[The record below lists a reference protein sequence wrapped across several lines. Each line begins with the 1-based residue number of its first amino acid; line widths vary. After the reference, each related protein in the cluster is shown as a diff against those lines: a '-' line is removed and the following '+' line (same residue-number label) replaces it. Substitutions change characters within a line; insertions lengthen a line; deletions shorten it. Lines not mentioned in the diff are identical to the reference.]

1 MKLTRK
7 KKSNEYSVTKPKHL
21 RNLSQELSNPESQTN
36 YFISKAIS
44 IMPKIK
50 NEYYLNGNIT
60 NLKNCIQNRFDSEGK
75 KGNTFQN
82 LINKNRD
89 LTANPSPDF
98 ERALNASISPE
109 IKISESY
116 NVLCPYQSKKY
127 NIKNRINISKS
138 KSGIR
143 TIIKPKD
150 NISNIYNNSDSMKF
164 ISDDEPL
171 NQKDI
176 YKENNF
182 WQCNNNILSNLIKVK
197 NNNKNKG
204 NKHSYISMISSTYN
218 SPYNTGS
225 IIKKKIKKKENK
237 LQPNDYLANYS
248 LENNLSCNE
257 RHITLN
263 NNPYTNYMN
272 FSNIDNIK
280 KKILKTDT
288 DYLINISGYESMTDR
303 NILNENKKI
312 KNNFYI
318 NNKFFTNN
326 NKYIKRIH
334 TDRDNTFDENTDIR
348 FIKKNIYKK
357 EFNNNNNNKNCYVHK
372 SLKHKKIQKKYL
384 KVNLSTNNNNF
395 KSLNVVPKEN
405 IVGRNDSDEKVK
417 SNINIYGRKNIK
429 VNTLKNKNKPQ
440 NISKISNQE
449 KKYKKNELSKVNVA
463 QINIKK
469 TFKNKFNANPPSILF
484 SLKNYEKSPREINND
499 QINKIYYNN
508 NNNNNNGQKNINS
521 NKKNGIKIK
530 IKNNLNNNKFIF
542 NNEEEILYYIKKKYN
557 NKQINKLFYGQENH
571 TEMNRSSIEKQ
582 NKYFSSLT
590 SDEGNRIVKKN
601 EELFEQIKQ
610 LIDEN
615 KQYKKELNDIKTK
628 FDDLSKEVLTLK
640 EKKY

>member
-1 MKLTRK
+1 MKLTRR

-36 YFISKAIS
+36 YFISKAIN

-60 NLKNCIQNRFDSEGK
+60 NLKNSVQNRFDNKGK

-89 LTANPSPDF
+89 FTANHSPDL
-98 ERALNASISPE
+98 ERVLNTSISPE
-109 IKISESY
+109 IKIFESY

-127 NIKNRINISKS
+127 NIKNKINISKS

-150 NISNIYNNSDSMKF
+150 NLSNIYNNSDSMKF
-164 ISDDEPL
+164 ISEDEPL
-171 NQKDI
+171 NQRDI

-225 IIKKKIKKKENK
+225 IIKKKIKKKGNK

-257 RHITLN
+257 KHITLN
-263 NNPYTNYMN
+263 NNPYANYMN

-288 DYLINISGYESMTDR
+288 DYLINISGCESMTDG
-303 NILNENKKI
+303 NILKDNKQI

-326 NKYIKRIH
+326 NKYIKRIN
-334 TDRDNTFDENTDIR
+334 TDKDKTLDENLDIR

-357 EFNNNNNNKNCYVHK
+357 EFNNNNNNCYVHK

-384 KVNLSTNNNNF
+384 KVNLSINNTNF

-405 IVGRNDSDEKVK
+405 IVGRNESDEKVN
-417 SNINIYGRKNIK
+417 SNINIYGKKNIR
-429 VNTLKNKNKPQ
+429 VNTLKNKIKPQ
-440 NISKISNQE
+440 NISKICNKE
-449 KKYKKNELSKVNVA
+449 KRYNKNELSKVNVV

-469 TFKNKFNANPPSILF
+469 TFKNKFNENPPSILF
-484 SLKNYEKSPREINND
+484 PIKNYQKSPREINND

-508 NNNNNNGQKNINS
+508 DNNGQKSIKS

-557 NKQINKLFYGQENH
+557 NKQINKFFNGQENH
-571 TEMNRSSIEKQ
+571 TEMNRNGIEKQ

-590 SDEGNRIVKKN
+590 SDEGNKIVKKN